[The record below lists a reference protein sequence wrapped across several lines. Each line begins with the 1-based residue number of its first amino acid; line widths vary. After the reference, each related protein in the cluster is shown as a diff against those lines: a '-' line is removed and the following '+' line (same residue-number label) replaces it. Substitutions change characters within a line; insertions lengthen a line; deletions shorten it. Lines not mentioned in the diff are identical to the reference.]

1 MLAFTWRNCK
11 LLDSSESASVFQPC
25 NTHAFKNSLCWA
37 NAAIFQCCP
46 SRNSYRYCTETMKRR
61 LIDWHDISRSAH
73 ETEKPWSIST
83 SASLLWLPVTA
94 AVAVSPGS
102 KLPQLSFQRPHTE
115 RTGGI
120 FLETLWNRDSS
131 LTGLHFHHG
140 LERSI
145 SQMSHVLPP
154 KTYQGP
160 CQMFNLGAL
169 WGSRDQ
175 EVFSSTCWKILEC
188 RPNSFK
194 A

>member
-11 LLDSSESASVFQPC
+11 LLVSSESASVFQPC

-102 KLPQLSFQRPHTE
+102 KLPQLNFQRHFSGNAVE
-115 RTGGI
+115 QGQ
-120 FLETLWNRDSS
+120 
-131 LTGLHFHHG
+131 LTHRPSFPPWFGKEHKPD
-140 LERSI
+140 EPCTSTKD
-145 SQMSHVLPP
+145 LP
-154 KTYQGP
+154 
-160 CQMFNLGAL
+160 
-169 WGSRDQ
+169 GS
-175 EVFSSTCWKILEC
+175 V
-188 RPNSFK
+188 PNVQSWSFMG
-194 A
+194 